1 MEPIRNRVQESGLI
15 QFELSSIERVKCEEF
30 DIRHLLKDGII
41 VVEKEFRVK
50 LKEEDG
56 SKFSGKG
63 VAITGGED
71 LIIPDW
77 AWMLITAKFSDGAF
91 LIVGDLKEA
100 KAEALRLAIENLDV
114 EQFRDKRVIIKGCGN
129 DGSPND
135 LIMLQRRLQPVVKT
149 LMFGE
154 ACSTVPILKN

>member
-15 QFELSSIERVKCEEF
+15 QFELSSLSRVQCEIFE
-30 DIRHLLKDGII
+30 ISTLLREGII
-41 VVEKEFRVK
+41 VIEKEFRTK
-50 LKEEDG
+50 LDRED
-56 SKFSGKG
+56 SSRFLGKG
-63 VAITGGED
+63 LAIIADKD

-77 AWMLITAKFSDGAF
+77 AWMLITAKFQSAAF
-91 LIVGDLKEA
+91 IIKGNLEDA
-100 KAEALRLAIENLDV
+100 KSESLRQAIENLDV
-114 EQFRDKRVIIKGCGN
+114 ETFRDKRVIIKGCGN

>member
-15 QFELSSIERVKCEEF
+15 QFELSSLSRVQCEIFE
-30 DIRHLLKDGII
+30 ISTLLRDGII
-41 VVEKEFRVK
+41 VVEKEFRTK
-50 LKEEDG
+50 LDREDP
-56 SKFSGKG
+56 SRFSGKG
-63 VAITGGED
+63 VAILADVD

-77 AWMLITAKFSDGAF
+77 AWMLITAKFQSAAF
-91 LIVGDLKEA
+91 IINGTLEDA
-100 KAEALRLAIENLDV
+100 KSESLRQAIENLDLDT
-114 EQFRDKRVIIKGCGN
+114 FRDKRVIIKGCGN